1 MPPETKKVSVAQFLT
16 TTLATCGKAQKDVAQ
31 EMGYE
36 NPNIITM
43 FKQGLTKVPL
53 GKVGNLAKALDV
65 DPVFLFRLVMQEY
78 SPETLIA
85 IEEIF
90 ESSILT
96 GNERE
101 LIAAYRKATHGTDAS
116 AVIADAKDVIA
127 FVMV

>member
-31 EMGYE
+31 EIGYE

-53 GKVGNLAKALDV
+53 TKVSSLAKALDV
-65 DPVFLFRLVMQEY
+65 DPVFLLKIVLTEYAPEVLV
-78 SPETLIA
+78 A
-85 IEEIF
+85 IEEILDG
-90 ESSILT
+90 SVLT
-96 GNERE
+96 RNERE
-101 LIAAYRKATHGTDAS
+101 LIDAYRKATLGTDAT
-116 AVIADAKDVIA
+116 AVVADARDVIA

>member
-1 MPPETKKVSVAQFLT
+1 
-16 TTLATCGKAQKDVAQ
+16 
-31 EMGYE
+31 MGYE

-116 AVIADAKDVIA
+116 AVIRSVLLS
-127 FVMV
+127 